1 MKITA
6 LDESRDLA
14 KRIADAAG
22 FTVIPIEDRRFE
34 DGEGK
39 LRPLSEVRGETVCV
53 VQSLY
58 TDQDLS
64 VHDKL
69 CRLLI
74 LMATLR
80 DHGASWIIA
89 LVPYLCYA
97 RKDRRTNPHDP
108 VTIRYVAQLF
118 EAIGCD
124 HIITF
129 GIHNPAAFENAFR
142 CQSTLVDLGAV
153 FQDVMAWRID
163 DASLMVMSPDP
174 GGVKRAQLFR
184 EVLEERLGHPISFGF
199 MNKRRRGG
207 IMTSGDVVGDFQDK
221 AVLIVD
227 DMIASGGTMVAA
239 ARQCRRMDARN
250 VYAVA
255 AHGLFT
261 GKAEALF
268 ANDAIDR
275 VFVSDSVA
283 PFRLI
288 KGADTPGLEV
298 LGTAQAF
305 ADVLSGL

>member
-1 MKITA
+1 MKLVT
-6 LDESRDLA
+6 LGESQELA

-22 FTVIPIEDRRFE
+22 LTLIPVEDRRFE

-39 LRPLSEVRGETVCV
+39 LRLLTEVRGDTICV
-53 VQSLY
+53 IQSLY
-58 TDQDLS
+58 EDQELS

-80 DHGASWIIA
+80 DHGARRIIA

-97 RKDRRTNPHDP
+97 RKDRRTKPRDP
-108 VTIRYVAQLF
+108 LTTRYIAQLF
-118 EAIGCD
+118 EAVGCD

-142 CQSTLVDLGAV
+142 CETTRVDLGAV
-153 FQDVMAWRID
+153 FQDVMAWRVD
-163 DASLMVMSPDP
+163 DEPLVVMSPDP

-184 EVLEERLGHPISFGF
+184 ETLEERLGHPIGFGF
-199 MNKRRRGG
+199 MNKRRSGG
-207 IMTSGDVVGDFQDK
+207 VMTSGDAVGDFAGK
-221 AVLIVD
+221 TVLIVD
-227 DMIASGGTMVAA
+227 DMIGSGGTMVAA
-239 ARQCRRMDARN
+239 AQQCRDMGAQN

-255 AHGLFT
+255 AHGLFAAKEKT
-261 GKAEALF
+261 LF
-268 ANDAIDR
+268 ADDTIDR
-275 VFVSDSVA
+275 VFISDSIA
-283 PFRLI
+283 PFRLA

-305 ADVLSGL
+305 ADVLAGL